1 VSNSIEQTIQAVM
14 ADVLGVD
21 ASTIDES
28 SSRDTLDTWDS
39 ANHIGLVLALET
51 EFGVTFEVDE
61 IESMFSFRDVV
72 AVLERKL

>member
-1 VSNSIEQTIQAVM
+1 VTNSVEQTVQGVM
-14 ADVLGVD
+14 ADVFGVD
-21 ASTIDES
+21 ASSIDEA
-28 SSRDTLDTWDS
+28 SSRETIDTWDS

-61 IESMFSFRDVV
+61 IESMFSFPDIV